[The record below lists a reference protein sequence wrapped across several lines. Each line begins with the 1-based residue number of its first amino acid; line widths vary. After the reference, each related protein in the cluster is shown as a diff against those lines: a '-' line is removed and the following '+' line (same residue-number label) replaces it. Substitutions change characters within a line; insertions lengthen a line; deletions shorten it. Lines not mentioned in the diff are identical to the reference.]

1 MAFNPTAE
9 RKDTLKHRR
18 TEDDYC
24 APETSSAAMA
34 RQQERP
40 LRIA

>member
-1 MAFNPTAE
+1 MAFNQTAE
-9 RKDTLKHRR
+9 RKDTLKQT

-24 APETSSAAMA
+24 ASETSSAAMA
-34 RQQERP
+34 RQQEQL